1 MLIFDNIVVLLFCR
15 RKENNPNIFPSNNMA
30 TSSVIFRG
38 PKKIQEITLDL
49 TFIEHVPTEDKKLF
63 EIISVDVTTQKELSR
78 IYIDGDLV
86 HQVVVSEEKRKYA
99 GKSSSETPE
108 AMNPKILQNVSIQLL
123 IDALFFNDTVVQLA
137 PLTSEG
143 NGDGTVKVVLDNKPD
158 NVVPFDLT
166 TYTAATSSSSSSSSS
181 ESQDATAVMA
191 SLGNNS
197 FSSHS
202 HPNIPPYLCFYLNM
216 IVQDA
221 SHTPYLYVFY
231 SYTIVQDASSLDS
244 AGDSVVD
251 LSNQMAS
258 VSGILSYMHAFI
270 HFFVLRHALLFVL

>member
-1 MLIFDNIVVLLFCR
+1 
-15 RKENNPNIFPSNNMA
+15 MA
-30 TSSVIFRG
+30 TTASVIFRG
-38 PKKIQEITLDL
+38 PKKLQEITLDL
-49 TFIEHVPTEDKKLF
+49 TFIEHVPTKKLF

-181 ESQDATAVMA
+181 KSQDATAVMA
-191 SLGNNS
+191 SLGNNTP
-197 FSSHS
+197 S
-202 HPNIPPYLCFYLNM
+202 HPTPIPIFHPICVFYSNI

-221 SHTPYLYVFY
+221 SHT
-231 SYTIVQDASSLDS
+231 
-244 AGDSVVD
+244 
-251 LSNQMAS
+251 
-258 VSGILSYMHAFI
+258 
-270 HFFVLRHALLFVL
+270 LLNSIFLTHIR